1 LRVTREFMT
10 TRWRAAE
17 GDVSDVRVWLEGEPG
32 AATLAVI
39 FRHRDRPGCMFGARH
54 FPVEDLVTPADPR
67 PTPTVIW
74 ANIDE
79 DIDAVATGLPAGCHP
94 GEVTWL

>member
-1 LRVTREFMT
+1 MT
-10 TRWRAAE
+10 TRWRAL
-17 GDVSDVRVWLEGEPG
+17 VS
-32 AATLAVI
+32 
-39 FRHRDRPGCMFGARH
+39 
-54 FPVEDLVTPADPR
+54 DLVTPADPD

-79 DIDAVATGLPAGCHP
+79 DIDAVGHGLPTDCRP